1 MGVILDTSI
10 LIALERGLIDI
21 DKLIADKGDQP
32 FGISV
37 ITASELL
44 HIYAK
49 IWQTKEYFWQEALIG
64 MP

>member
-37 ITASELL
+37 ITASELF

-49 IWQTKEYFWQEALIG
+49 I
-64 MP
+64 